1 LLESIEERK
10 TVQQTIVAKSRQS
23 QQYRSTRELD
33 SDSFKRRQD
42 IEALNYLKKTLGQ
55 TVLTHDLPVAV
66 RQSDSEGIQFV
77 YQRAESSFPVQVVLS
92 SDCLLTQAAVK
103 DDLEKLYRKDSI
115 SSNPALPDSD
125 HARPPI
131 R

>member
-23 QQYRSTRELD
+23 QPCQSTHELD

-42 IEALNYLKKTLGQ
+42 IEAVNYLKKALGQ
-55 TVLTHDLPVAV
+55 TVLTHDLPVAA

-77 YQRAESSFPVQVVLS
+77 Y
-92 SDCLLTQAAVK
+92 
-103 DDLEKLYRKDSI
+103 
-115 SSNPALPDSD
+115 
-125 HARPPI
+125 
-131 R
+131 